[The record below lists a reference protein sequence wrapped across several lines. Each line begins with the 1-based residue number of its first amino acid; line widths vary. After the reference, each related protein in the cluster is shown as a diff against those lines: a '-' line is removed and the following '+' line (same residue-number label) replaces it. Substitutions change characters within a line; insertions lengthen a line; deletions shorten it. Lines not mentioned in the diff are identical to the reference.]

1 MSPTK
6 QSYNNFIGIDIA
18 KNTFVTYLHG
28 DKKTYSFSNNEGGI
42 DEFIKHYEPFFKDG
56 LVVLEHTGGYERKV
70 LEALF
75 HKGFSVCC
83 AHAPLIKAFI
93 KSYGI
98 KAKTD
103 GVDAKGITL
112 YGKERAHTLQLYTAR
127 DEEQEQLRQLTERR
141 EDLLKMRVQE
151 KNRLKGPCQ
160 NYVMTSIEKNIT
172 YFNQQV
178 DIVDEKIKSIILKR
192 YKKEFEI
199 LQTIDGIGPIVASVL
214 LAFLPELG
222 KVSNGEIA
230 CLVGLAPF
238 ANESG
243 ATYKGRHIFGGRG
256 IIRQKLLLAA
266 MTSTRK
272 KGSDFTVFHDRL
284 TAKGK
289 KPMVVLVAVARKIL
303 VIANARLRDY
313 YKEVADQKIA
323 A

>member
-1 MSPTK
+1 MMSPTK

-18 KNTFVTYLHG
+18 KNTFVAYLHS
-28 DKKTYSFSNNEGGI
+28 DKKTHSFSNNEGGI
-42 DEFIKHYEPFFKDG
+42 NDFIKHYEPFLKDG

-70 LEALF
+70 LDTLF
-75 HKGFSVCC
+75 HKNFNVCC
-83 AHAPLIKAFI
+83 VHSPLIKAFI

-127 DEEQEQLRQLTERR
+127 DEDQEQLRQLTERR
-141 EDLLKMRVQE
+141 EDLIKMRVQE
-151 KNRLKGPCQ
+151 KNRQKGPCQ

-172 YFNQQV
+172 SFNQQV
-178 DIVDEKIKSIILKR
+178 E
-192 YKKEFEI
+192 
-199 LQTIDGIGPIVASVL
+199 TIDGVGPIVASVL

-222 KVSNGEIA
+222 KVSNGEIV

-243 ATYKGRHIFGGRG
+243 TVYKGRHIFGGRA
-256 IIRQKLLLAA
+256 IIRQKLLMSA
-266 MTSTRK
+266 MSSTK
-272 KGSDFTVFHDRL
+272 KAGSDFTVFHNRL
-284 TAKGK
+284 IAKGK
-289 KPMVVLVAVARKIL
+289 KPIVVLVAVARKIL

-313 YKEVADQKIA
+313 YKEIADQKLA

>member
-28 DKKTYSFSNNEGGI
+28 DKKTYSFSNHEGGI
-42 DEFIKHYEPFFKDG
+42 KDFIRQFEPVLKDG

-70 LEALF
+70 LDALF
-75 HKGFSVCC
+75 HKGFNVCK

-103 GVDAKGITL
+103 HVDARAISL
-112 YGKERAHTLQLYTAR
+112 YAKERVHTLQTYTSR
-127 DEEQEQLRQLTERR
+127 DEDQEQLRQLTERR
-141 EDLLKMRVQE
+141 EDFIKMRVQE

-160 NYVMTSIEKNIT
+160 NYVMISIENTISF
-172 YFNQQV
+172 FNEKV
-178 DIVDEKIKSIILKR
+178 EIIDEKIKSIILKSK
-192 YKKEFEI
+192 KKEFEI
-199 LQTIDGIGPIVASVL
+199 LQEIDGIGPIAACVL

-222 KVSNGEIA
+222 KVSNGEIV

-243 ATYKGRHIFGGRG
+243 AVYKGRHIFGGRA
-256 IIRQKLLLAA
+256 IIRQKLLMGA
-266 MTSTRK
+266 MSSKRRV
-272 KGSDFTVFHDRL
+272 GSDFTVFYNRL
-284 TAKGK
+284 IAKGK
-289 KPMVVLVAVARKIL
+289 KPMVALVAVARKIL
-303 VIANARLRDY
+303 VRANAKLRDY
-313 YKEVADQKIA
+313 YESIA
-323 A
+323 AQKVAA